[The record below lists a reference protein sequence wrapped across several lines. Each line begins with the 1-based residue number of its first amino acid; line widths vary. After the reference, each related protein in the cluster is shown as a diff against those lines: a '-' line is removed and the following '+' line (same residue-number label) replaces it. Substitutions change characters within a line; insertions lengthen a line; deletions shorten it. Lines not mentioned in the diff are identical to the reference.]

1 MPHHKSAAKRVIT
14 NEKARQR
21 NIAARSR
28 MRSAIKAV
36 RDAKSGAAAKTAYVD
51 AVAVLEFFPDVSP
64 RFASPFGRSANPP
77 KSVARRLHA
86 HQLGSTIFDASP
98 GDELHRYQQRHGLGA
113 GERHQDLGTAR
124 YYLTMVTEPPVTHHR
139 VPAPPPPLPPPPRE

>member
-36 RDAKSGAAAKTAYVD
+36 RDAKTGAAAKTAYAT
-51 AVAVLEFFPDVSP
+51 AVAVLDRTAAKGIIKKETAN
-64 RFASPFGRSANPP
+64 RHKARLAKFAAKLSA
-77 KSVARRLHA
+77 
-86 HQLGSTIFDASP
+86 
-98 GDELHRYQQRHGLGA
+98 
-113 GERHQDLGTAR
+113 
-124 YYLTMVTEPPVTHHR
+124 
-139 VPAPPPPLPPPPRE
+139 